1 MGVWTGIL
9 ITEISPSM
17 NGAITDIDA
26 GLAYSDSMGAFG
38 VITLAGL
45 AGLLGSGWF
54 GYEVNGVNDT
64 ENRAIYIASMV
75 ISTVFCISVSAGTAN
90 AIYVNA
96 RMRGNSG
103 LEALI
108 SQAQSNKN
116 IKFI

>member
-9 ITEISPSM
+9 ITEISPTM

-26 GLAYSDSMGAFG
+26 GLAFSGYISVFG
-38 VITLAGL
+38 VISLGGL
-45 AGLLGSGWF
+45 AALLGSGWF
-54 GYEVNGVNDT
+54 GYEGNGANNT

-90 AIYVNA
+90 AIYATA
-96 RMRGNSG
+96 RMRGSSG